1 MCSEETI
8 NQISDGEDIFIPEDI
23 PILFDGAVIEE
34 PTMGLIDPQTLNT
47 LSEENKPS
55 PPLGSSNRQDAP
67 GTDRTPLTH
76 PSHTVTPPYTSY
88 ITHSTRIS

>member
-34 PTMGLIDPQTLNT
+34 PTMGLIDPQHL
-47 LSEENKPS
+47 
-55 PPLGSSNRQDAP
+55 
-67 GTDRTPLTH
+67 H
-76 PSHTVTPPYTSY
+76 
-88 ITHSTRIS
+88 